1 MPEKTGSKEKF
12 SQHSSQDATVVNG
25 LMESTLTSCRAD
37 SEASFKERNSMLSKL
52 KANVEC
58 VVQSC
63 QSRLTEVK
71 SQYTKLLEEKDAV
84 EAQKLEKIS
93 SLSQLSSLLDENN
106 KAVAELEKIHEH
118 LRQKGQKIKERE
130 HEQSELS
137 RLEEEGRSIDKAC
150 DDARRLLSSILAE
163 LQPKLLNA

>member
-1 MPEKTGSKEKF
+1 M
-12 SQHSSQDATVVNG
+12 
-25 LMESTLTSCRAD
+25 
-37 SEASFKERNSMLSKL
+37 
-52 KANVEC
+52 
-58 VVQSC
+58 
-63 QSRLTEVK
+63 
-71 SQYTKLLEEKDAV
+71 
-84 EAQKLEKIS
+84 
-93 SLSQLSSLLDENN
+93 SSLLDENN

>member
-1 MPEKTGSKEKF
+1 
-12 SQHSSQDATVVNG
+12 
-25 LMESTLTSCRAD
+25 
-37 SEASFKERNSMLSKL
+37 MLSKL